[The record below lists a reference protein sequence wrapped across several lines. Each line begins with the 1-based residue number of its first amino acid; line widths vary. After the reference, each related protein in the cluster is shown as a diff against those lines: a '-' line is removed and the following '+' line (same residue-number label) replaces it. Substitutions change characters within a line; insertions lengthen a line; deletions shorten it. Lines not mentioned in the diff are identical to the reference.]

1 MRVMS
6 EGGSRVH
13 AQRKFAQGQ
22 SAPASD
28 GEATVEPV
36 TAAPSGNASSNS
48 STASGPTTKRRSSL
62 ATANHV
68 KNNGDAAAATK
79 SLRKGSL
86 SRGIILNANGE
97 NIY

>member
-1 MRVMS
+1 MS

-36 TAAPSGNASSNS
+36 TAAAPSGNASSNS

-62 ATANHV
+62 ATANHN
-68 KNNGDAAAATK
+68 KNNGDAAAAAK
-79 SLRKGSL
+79 NLRKGSL
-86 SRGIILNANGE
+86 SRGIILNAME
-97 NIY
+97 KICTVF